1 MIRVESLVTRS
12 NASIVYDQ
20 SVHLDTAALLTY
32 HITEAGDL
40 KGHRLRGVQFDA
52 DKSCF

>member
-12 NASIVYDQ
+12 NALIVYDQ
-20 SVHLDTAALLTY
+20 SVHLDSAALLSY
-32 HITEAGDL
+32 LISEAGDL